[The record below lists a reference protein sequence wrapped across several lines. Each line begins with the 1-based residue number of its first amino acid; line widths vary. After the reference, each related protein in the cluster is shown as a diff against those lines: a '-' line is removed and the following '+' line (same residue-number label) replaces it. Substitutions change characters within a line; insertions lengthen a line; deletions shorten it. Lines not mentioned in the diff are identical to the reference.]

1 MGRHFIIQLRNHPGE
16 LAHLARAMA
25 ARGIELHGI
34 SCVGHGPL
42 ACMVTHT
49 SDDQA
54 AREVLHGLG
63 HAYIEGEPV
72 FVDVADRA
80 GGLAEVSERF
90 AAAGVNITGI
100 IESGRRPGVVEMAFC
115 VDDEPKARAAV
126 AELERE
132 RAERREREH
141 ELVGAGR

>member
-25 ARGIELHGI
+25 ARGIELHGV

-72 FVDVADRA
+72 FVDVSDRA
-80 GGLAEVSERF
+80 GGLAEVSERL

-100 IESGRRPGVVEMAFC
+100 LESGRRPGVIEMAFC
-115 VDDEPKARAAV
+115 VDDEHRAREAV
-126 AELERE
+126 ADLERDRE
-132 RAERREREH
+132 SVREREP
-141 ELVGAGR
+141 EPAGAGR